1 MVREYIYIYK
11 DVKNN
16 EDLVIIKEYSTDGHG
31 YLITNQTT
39 EDLIYPE
46 KVVVNGQVIG
56 RNRSPSRTRETG
68 SAGS

>member
-1 MVREYIYIYK
+1 MKILLLL
-11 DVKNN
+11 KN
-16 EDLVIIKEYSTDGHG
+16 IQQDGHG

-56 RNRSPSRTRETG
+56 RNTDQYLYHKQ
-68 SAGS
+68 